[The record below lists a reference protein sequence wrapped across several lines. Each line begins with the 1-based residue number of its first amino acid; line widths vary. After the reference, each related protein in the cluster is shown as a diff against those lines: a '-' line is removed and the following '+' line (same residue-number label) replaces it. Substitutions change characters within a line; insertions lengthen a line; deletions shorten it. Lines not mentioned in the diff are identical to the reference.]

1 MVILIHS
8 QTKIISLSLILLGY
22 DSQTTGL
29 NREWVRSINSII
41 IIPPVREDAVKESP
55 ALGGLLINGVFTLI
69 QKVFKNVEPL
79 LSHYVHKYG
88 WKCHSPYALFSS
100 SIEKIPPISLVTRE
114 TERNCGQSP
123 STRED
128 SFLNHCICQVRIS
141 DSPTVMMRVASYP
154 SPSMV
159 RRSKRNSHL

>member
-41 IIPPVREDAVKESP
+41 IPPVREDAVKESP

-69 QKVFKNVEPL
+69 QKVFKDVEPL
-79 LSHYVHKYG
+79 LSH
-88 WKCHSPYALFSS
+88 
-100 SIEKIPPISLVTRE
+100 
-114 TERNCGQSP
+114 
-123 STRED
+123 
-128 SFLNHCICQVRIS
+128 
-141 DSPTVMMRVASYP
+141 
-154 SPSMV
+154 
-159 RRSKRNSHL
+159 